1 MTFLKQ
7 RGSLEGF
14 QWKWCISSAGSS
26 SHVSRYNAKELFFLS
41 ASLKRQWPTP
51 CGRVGDFPWQK
62 TNSAC
67 RCSSRSIQTYAC
79 PWQPLSLPLSLPLL
93 LPPGSQKQRVC
104 GCESHRRFTGE
115 LIYRC
120 KHMSGLHT
128 VLCTFPTRYRR
139 CIIYTH
145 THMYLHAT
153 LNARLWAAGCATTMC
168 FSSGKNHI
176 YNHIFCCITISNCD
190 SVIEACLHGLHTP

>member
-1 MTFLKQ
+1 MQVL
-7 RGSLEGF
+7 
-14 QWKWCISSAGSS
+14 
-26 SHVSRYNAKELFFLS
+26 
-41 ASLKRQWPTP
+41 
-51 CGRVGDFPWQK
+51 
-62 TNSAC
+62 
-67 RCSSRSIQTYAC
+67 
-79 PWQPLSLPLSLPLL
+79 LSLHSDLCVSMATIVPSPK
-93 LPPGSQKQRVC
+93 PSAPASPGSQKQRVC

-128 VLCTFPTRYRR
+128 VLCTFPTRYGR

-145 THMYLHAT
+145 THMYLHTT
-153 LNARLWAAGCATTMC
+153 LNARLWAVGCATTMC

-190 SVIEACLHGLHTP
+190 SVIEARLHRLHTP